1 MNKFAIPAAVIL
13 LLALVAAI
21 GSQGIL
27 GPCIHDD
34 GSFAA
39 CHWAGR
45 TLLGV
50 SGLLAALSLMALIAK
65 SHRTGLYLAMLPAA
79 ILGILTPN
87 GLIALCG
94 MDSMRCR
101 MLMRPA
107 MTILFAL
114 MLFAALAGTV
124 LSGRKDGCACNR
136 WPSKT

>member
-1 MNKFAIPAAVIL
+1 MNKSAIPAAVIL

-21 GSQGIL
+21 GSQTFL
-27 GPCIHDD
+27 GPCVHDD

-45 TLLGV
+45 ALLGAG
-50 SGLLAALSLMALIAK
+50 GLLAALSLMALIVK
-65 SHRTGLYLAMLPAA
+65 THRTGLYLAMLPAA

-87 GLIALCG
+87 GLIALCR

-107 MTILFAL
+107 MTLLFAL
-114 MLFAALAGTV
+114 MLIVALAGV
-124 LSGRKDGCACNR
+124 LLSRREDGRVCR
-136 WPSKT
+136 R

>member
-1 MNKFAIPAAVIL
+1 MNKSAVPAVVIL
-13 LLALVAAI
+13 ALSLVAAI
-21 GSQGIL
+21 GSQGFL
-27 GPCIHDD
+27 GPCVHDD
-34 GSFAA
+34 GGFAA

-45 TLLGV
+45 ALLGAG
-50 SGLLAALSLMALIAK
+50 GLVAALALMALVAK
-65 SHRTGLYLAMLPAA
+65 AHRTGLYLAMLPAA

-114 MLFAALAGTV
+114 MLIAAVAGTL
-124 LSGRKDGCACNR
+124 LSGREDGRACKR
-136 WPSKT
+136 

>member
-1 MNKFAIPAAVIL
+1 MNKSAIPAAVIL
-13 LLALVAAI
+13 LLALVAAF

-27 GPCIHDD
+27 GPCVHGD

-50 SGLLAALSLMALIAK
+50 GGLLAALSLMALIVK

-124 LSGRKDGCACNR
+124 LSGRKDGRACKR
-136 WPSKT
+136 

>member
-1 MNKFAIPAAVIL
+1 MNKSAIPAAVIL

-21 GSQGIL
+21 GSQGIF
-27 GPCIHDD
+27 GPCVHGD

-45 TLLGV
+45 ALLGAG
-50 SGLLAALSLMALIAK
+50 GLLAALSLMALIVKA
-65 SHRTGLYLAMLPAA
+65 HRTGLYLAMLPAV

-107 MTILFAL
+107 MTLLFAL
-114 MLFAALAGTV
+114 MLIVALAGV
-124 LSGRKDGCACNR
+124 LLSRREDGRVCR
-136 WPSKT
+136 R

>member
-1 MNKFAIPAAVIL
+1 MNKSAIPAAVIL

-27 GPCIHDD
+27 GPCVHDD

-50 SGLLAALSLMALIAK
+50 GGLLAALSLMALIVK

-114 MLFAALAGTV
+114 MVIVALAGV
-124 LSGRKDGCACNR
+124 LLPRREDGRACKR
-136 WPSKT
+136 